1 MQQFDVTA
9 HNYDFVFKDSFNL
22 FKNDIADFLK
32 VELPGIASYLETEFA
47 EIETNAERMDLN
59 FILEDG
65 SILHLEEEVEISVD
79 DLIRFASYDL
89 KLYNRYRDRIR
100 TIILCIKGYPAA
112 EAGFN
117 CGSLGYNTTVVNM
130 SDKDGKEKMK
140 ELKEKIEKR
149 EEINYLDLI
158 FLPLMNSDQE
168 LVKRVKKTIELEDK
182 LDADQKFKNNLAAL
196 TIVLCDKFLSS
207 KNMAELWRDRKM
219 VKFFKYVE
227 EQGKKKG
234 KEEGKIA
241 GKIEGKQEEAR
252 LILMRQIKAKF
263 GKLDNGIINLINEAE
278 LSKIEDLSEKIVT
291 TNSKEELIDF
301 LKH

>member
-9 HNYDFVFKDSFNL
+9 HNYDFVFKDSFSL
-22 FKNDIADFLK
+22 FKNDIGDFLK
-32 VELPGIASYLETEFA
+32 VELPGIVSYLETEFS
-47 EIETNAERMDLN
+47 EIETSTERMDLN
-59 FILEDG
+59 FKLEDG
-65 SILHLEEEVEISVD
+65 SILHLEEEIEVSVD

-112 EAGFN
+112 EAAFN
-117 CGSLGYNTTVVNM
+117 AGSLGYNTTVVNM

-140 ELKEKIEKR
+140 ELREKIEKG
-149 EEINYLDLI
+149 EEINYLELI
-158 FLPLMNSDQE
+158 FLPLMNSDQDI
-168 LVKRVKKTIELEDK
+168 VRRVKETIELEDK

-207 KNMAELWRDRKM
+207 ENMIELWRDRKM

-227 EQGKKKG
+227 DQGKN
-234 KEEGKIA
+234 
-241 GKIEGKQEEAR
+241 EEAKM
-252 LILMRQIKAKF
+252 LMLRQIKAKF
-263 GKLDNGIINLINEAE
+263 GDSDNEIIDLINKAE
-278 LSKIEDLSEKIVT
+278 LSKIEDLSEKIIT
-291 TNSKEELIDF
+291 ADSKEEIIDF

>member
-1 MQQFDVTA
+1 MQQFEVTA
-9 HNYDFVFKDSFNL
+9 HNYDFVFKDSFSL
-22 FKNDIADFLK
+22 FKNDIGDFLK
-32 VELPGIASYLETEFA
+32 VELPGIVSYLETEFS
-47 EIETNAERMDLN
+47 EIETSTERMDLN
-59 FILEDG
+59 FKLEDG
-65 SILHLEEEVEISVD
+65 SILHLEEEIEVSVD

-112 EAGFN
+112 EATFN
-117 CGSLGYNTTVVNM
+117 AGSLGYNTTVVNM

-140 ELKEKIEKR
+140 ELREKIEKG
-149 EEINYLDLI
+149 EEINYLELI
-158 FLPLMNSDQE
+158 FLPLMNSDQDM
-168 LVKRVKKTIELEDK
+168 VKRVKETIELEDK

-207 KNMAELWRDRKM
+207 ENIIELWRDRKM

-234 KEEGKIA
+234 KEEGR
-241 GKIEGKQEEAR
+241 IEGKQEEAR
-252 LILMRQIKAKF
+252 LILMRQVKVKF
-263 GKLDNGIINLINEAE
+263 KNADNEIIDLINEAE

-291 TNSKEELIDF
+291 ADSKEEIIDF

>member
-117 CGSLGYNTTVVNM
+117 CGSLGYNTTVVNI
-130 SDKDGKEKMK
+130 SDKDGN
-140 ELKEKIEKR
+140 R
-149 EEINYLDLI
+149 
-158 FLPLMNSDQE
+158 S
-168 LVKRVKKTIELEDK
+168 
-182 LDADQKFKNNLAAL
+182 KFK
-196 TIVLCDKFLSS
+196 
-207 KNMAELWRDRKM
+207 R
-219 VKFFKYVE
+219 
-227 EQGKKKG
+227 
-234 KEEGKIA
+234 
-241 GKIEGKQEEAR
+241 
-252 LILMRQIKAKF
+252 
-263 GKLDNGIINLINEAE
+263 
-278 LSKIEDLSEKIVT
+278 
-291 TNSKEELIDF
+291 
-301 LKH
+301 

>member
-9 HNYDFVFKDSFNL
+9 HNYDFVFKDSFSL
-22 FKNDIADFLK
+22 FKNDIGDFLK
-32 VELPGIASYLETEFA
+32 VELPGIDSYLETEFA
-47 EIETNAERMDLN
+47 EIETSSERMDLN
-59 FILEDG
+59 FKLEDG
-65 SILHLEEEVEISVD
+65 SILHLEEEIEVSVD

-89 KLYNRYRDRIR
+89 KLYNRYRDMIR

-112 EAGFN
+112 EAAFN
-117 CGSLGYNTTVVNM
+117 AGSLGYNTTVVNM
-130 SDKDGKEKMK
+130 SDKDGKAKMN
-140 ELKEKIEKR
+140 ELREKIEKG
-149 EEINYLDLI
+149 EEINYLELI
-158 FLPLMNSDQE
+158 FLPLMNSDQDI
-168 LVKRVKKTIELEDK
+168 VKRVKETIELEDK

-207 KNMAELWRDRKM
+207 ENIIELWRDRKM

-234 KEEGKIA
+234 KEEGR
-241 GKIEGKQEEAR
+241 IEGKQEEAR
-252 LILMRQIKAKF
+252 LILMRQVKVKF
-263 GKLDNGIINLINEAE
+263 KNADNEIIDLINEAE

-291 TNSKEELIDF
+291 ADSKEEIIDF

>member
-9 HNYDFVFKDSFNL
+9 HNYDFVFKDSFSL
-22 FKNDIADFLK
+22 FKNDIGDFLK
-32 VELPGIASYLETEFA
+32 VELPGIVSYLETEFS
-47 EIETNAERMDLN
+47 EIETSTERMDFN
-59 FILEDG
+59 FKLEDG
-65 SILHLEEEVEISVD
+65 SILHLEEEIEVSVD

-112 EAGFN
+112 EAAFN
-117 CGSLGYNTTVVNM
+117 AGSLGYNTIVVNM

-140 ELKEKIEKR
+140 ELREKIEKG
-149 EEINYLDLI
+149 EEINYLELI
-158 FLPLMNSDQE
+158 FLPLMNSDQDI
-168 LVKRVKKTIELEDK
+168 VRRVKETIELEDK

-207 KNMAELWRDRKM
+207 ENMIELWRDRKM

-234 KEEGKIA
+234 KEEGR
-241 GKIEGKQEEAR
+241 IEGKQEEAR
-252 LILMRQIKAKF
+252 LILMRQVKAKF
-263 GKLDNGIINLINEAE
+263 KNADNEIIDLINEAE

-291 TNSKEELIDF
+291 VDSKEEIIDF